1 MRELRLWLTAAVVVL
16 SGCLDVSSGG
26 CVWFDQCGNS
36 PNSTLKTLNCKYDG
50 DPGKGIMQSNEL
62 QRKQI
67 SCLAWQYCGT
77 SFGGR
82 YFENNTR
89 IMVFKGTRHQS
100 STQNLR
106 VFRCFW
112 VLVAL
117 TSTLVTY
124 FSVLINPKIKFFEYS
139 IPLIYKFFSTWYW

>member
-1 MRELRLWLTAAVVVL
+1 MYETMRELRLWLTAAVAVL

-67 SCLAWQYCGT
+67 SCLAWHYCGT

-82 YFENNTR
+82 YFENNNTGKS
-89 IMVFKGTRHQS
+89 IKHIHKSKTNENS
-100 STQNLR
+100 NLY
-106 VFRCFW
+106 
-112 VLVAL
+112 AL
-117 TSTLVTY
+117 Q
-124 FSVLINPKIKFFEYS
+124 I
-139 IPLIYKFFSTWYW
+139 